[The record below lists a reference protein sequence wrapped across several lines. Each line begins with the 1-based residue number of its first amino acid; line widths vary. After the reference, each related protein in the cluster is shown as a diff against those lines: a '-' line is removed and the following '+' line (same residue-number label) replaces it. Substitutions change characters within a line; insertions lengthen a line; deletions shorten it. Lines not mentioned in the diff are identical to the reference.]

1 MLPELLLRSINDD
14 RDGGTRYNIQEANI
28 DGKGA
33 IQGDRS
39 PKDGAKIA
47 VRRGA
52 RKQKEWDKE
61 NLQCTTYKTVAD

>member
-14 RDGGTRYNIQEANI
+14 RERGTRYNIQEANI

-39 PKDGAKIA
+39 PKDGTKVAA
-47 VRRGA
+47 RRGA
-52 RKQKEWDKE
+52 RK
-61 NLQCTTYKTVAD
+61 